1 MCCTGRFGMT
11 GGTTFAEAL
20 TTMLEDLDDSQT
32 GEQHVFSS
40 VPGTFL
46 TPWKFPPIQRGT
58 VPVGLLNLTSK
69 HGVLAFLLKWWK
81 NFWTSTKKKTV
92 AWMSSQVDSCCEL
105 RNKVAVIDS
114 KIVEGLVVALLL
126 LHSSRTYYVFEVHYE
141 IEKGSFFSFQW
152 NTSEFN
158 YAVSHLILS

>member
-1 MCCTGRFGMT
+1 MT

-20 TTMLEDLDDSQT
+20 TTMFEDLDDSQT

-46 TPWKFPPIQRGT
+46 NPWKFPPIQRGT

-81 NFWTSTKKKTV
+81 NFWTSTKKKN
-92 AWMSSQVDSCCEL
+92 
-105 RNKVAVIDS
+105 R
-114 KIVEGLVVALLL
+114 GLDVKPNRFML
-126 LHSSRTYYVFEVHYE
+126 
-141 IEKGSFFSFQW
+141 
-152 NTSEFN
+152 
-158 YAVSHLILS
+158 

>member
-1 MCCTGRFGMT
+1 MT

-46 TPWKFPPIQRGT
+46 TPSKFPPIQRGT

-81 NFWTSTKKKTV
+81 NFWKSTKKPWPGCQAK
-92 AWMSSQVDSCCEL
+92 
-105 RNKVAVIDS
+105 
-114 KIVEGLVVALLL
+114 
-126 LHSSRTYYVFEVHYE
+126 
-141 IEKGSFFSFQW
+141 
-152 NTSEFN
+152 
-158 YAVSHLILS
+158 